1 MVARLL
7 ALLFLNLR
15 MRTSAEAAGMYR
27 SRLKAGVISI
37 VVGAA
42 VCGIKFAGFFTTDS
56 YAILSDALESI
67 INVAAASFAVFT
79 IVQSSR
85 KADHE
90 HPYGRGR
97 LEYFSAGIEGSLILL
112 AGVLILRES
121 VPRLFSGHVVS
132 RMDLGLLFT
141 GAGTVANALLAFY
154 LIRTG
159 RANHSAALEA
169 DGKHVL
175 SDVISSIGLFLGL
188 ILVAVTSYPWM
199 DPLVASIMALWILF
213 TGFQLV
219 RHSYHQL
226 MDRAS
231 PEVIE
236 SVARALSDARIP
248 EMIRPHRLRLRES
261 GSYVLVDFHL
271 IVPRYFTVK
280 QLHALEERIHH
291 HLTEAL
297 DRPVDLLLHNDAC
310 APTDCGYCG
319 VKRCPVR
326 KQKQK
331 TAVSWGA
338 QELLDDIHHFKTH
351 SGED

>member
-1 MVARLL
+1 
-7 ALLFLNLR
+7 
-15 MRTSAEAAGMYR
+15 MRTAAEAANMYR
-27 SRLKAGVISI
+27 ARLKASIVSI
-37 VVGAA
+37 VVGAS
-42 VCGIKFAGFFTTDS
+42 VCGIKFAGFFTTNS

-67 INVAAASFAVFT
+67 INVAAASFAAYT

-121 VPRLFSGHVVS
+121 VPRLFTGHQVS
-132 RMDLGLLFT
+132 RMDLGLMFT
-141 GAGTVANALLAFY
+141 GAGTVANLFLALY
-154 LIRTG
+154 LTRVG
-159 RANHSAALEA
+159 RQNHSAALEA
-169 DGKHVL
+169 DGKHVM
-175 SDVISSIGLFLGL
+175 SDVISSVGLFLGL

-213 TGFQLV
+213 SGFQLV

-231 PEVIE
+231 PEVIDA
-236 SVARALSDARIP
+236 VARALADARIP

-261 GSYVLVDFHL
+261 GSYILVDFHL

-291 HLTEAL
+291 HLTEAM

-310 APTDCGYCG
+310 APTDCSYCG
-319 VKRCPVR
+319 VRRCPVR
-326 KQKQK
+326 KNKQK
-331 TAVSWGA
+331 TTANWGA
-338 QELLDDIHHFKTH
+338 QELLDDVHHVKTH
-351 SGED
+351 AAED

>member
-1 MVARLL
+1 
-7 ALLFLNLR
+7 
-15 MRTSAEAAGMYR
+15 MYR
-27 SRLKAGVISI
+27 ARLKAGIISI
-37 VVGAA
+37 VVGAS
-42 VCGIKFAGFFTTDS
+42 VCSIKFAGFFATDS

-67 INVAAASFAVFT
+67 INVVAASFAAYT

-121 VPRLFSGHVVS
+121 VPRLFTGHQVS

-141 GAGTVANALLAFY
+141 GVGTVANALLAVY
-154 LIRTG
+154 LG
-159 RANHSAALEA
+159 RVGRKNHSAALEA
-169 DGKHVL
+169 DGKHVM
-175 SDVISSIGLFLGL
+175 SDVVSSVGLFLGL
-188 ILVAVTSYPWM
+188 LLVALTDYPWM

-213 TGFQLV
+213 TGFQLI

-231 PEVIE
+231 PEVIQA
-236 SVARALSDARIP
+236 VTKALSDARIP

-291 HLTEAL
+291 HLTESM

-310 APTDCGYCG
+310 SPSDCNYCG

-326 KQKQK
+326 KEKQR
-331 TAVSWGA
+331 TTVTWGSD
-338 QELLDDIHHFKTH
+338 ELLNDIRHVKTH
-351 SGED
+351 AAED